1 MSGAPVFALEL
12 KTISGIP
19 MHPLIVHLPVV
30 LVPLALIG
38 AVLALA
44 RPPWRH
50 WSLPVVATLA
60 AGSLVGVQ
68 LAIMSGE
75 GLEEISGEKEA
86 LIERHSQLAEQAR
99 PLVFLFFLVAVAAAV
114 AFWLVQRGSAEAAD
128 ETARHRA
135 STATR
140 LLVPL
145 CALSVLT
152 GALATAWVY
161 RTGHT
166 GAESVWKGEGEK
178 GEGGERGEGG
188 ELKPGGDESPAVPA
202 ESGDGDADGD

>member
-1 MSGAPVFALEL
+1 MSVAPVAALEL

-30 LVPLALIG
+30 LVPLALVG

-44 RPPWRH
+44 RPSWRH

-75 GLEEISGEKEA
+75 GLEELSGEKEA
-86 LIERHSQLAEQAR
+86 AIERHAQLAEQAR
-99 PLVFLFFLVAVAAAV
+99 PLVLLFLLVAAA
-114 AFWLVQRGSAEAAD
+114 AALAWWLAQRGAAEGAD
-128 ETARHRA
+128 DTARTRA
-135 STATR
+135 ATATR

-152 GALATAWVY
+152 GALATVWVY

-178 GEGGERGEGG
+178 GERGEGG
-188 ELKPGGDESPAVPA
+188 EVRPDDDEAPAIPS
-202 ESGDGDADGD
+202 EGRDGDADGD

>member
-30 LVPLALIG
+30 LVPLAMIG
-38 AVLALA
+38 AVLALV
-44 RPPWRH
+44 RPAWRS

-60 AGSLVGVQ
+60 AASFVGVQ

-75 GLEEISGEKEA
+75 GLEELSGEKEA
-86 LIERHSQLAEQAR
+86 LIERHAQLAEQAR
-99 PLVFLFFLVAVAAAV
+99 PMVFAFFSVAAA
-114 AFWLVQRGSAEAAD
+114 AALAWWLVKRGAAEAAD
-128 ETARHRA
+128 DAARRRA

-152 GALATAWVY
+152 GALATAWVF

-178 GEGGERGEGG
+178 GEKGEGG
-188 ELKPGGDESPAVPA
+188 GVRPGDDDHPDIPSESV
-202 ESGDGDADGD
+202 DGDDDGG

>member
-1 MSGAPVFALEL
+1 MPGASVFALEL

-19 MHPLIVHLPVV
+19 LHPLIVHLPVV
-30 LVPLALIG
+30 LVPLAMIG
-38 AVLALA
+38 AVVALV
-44 RPPWRH
+44 RPPWRS
-50 WSLPVVATLA
+50 WSLPVVAVLA

-75 GLEEISGEKEA
+75 GLEELSDEKEA
-86 LIERHSQLAEQAR
+86 LIERHAQLAEQAR
-99 PLVFLFFLVAVAAAV
+99 PMVLAFFLVAAAAAV
-114 AFWLVQRGSAEAAD
+114 AWWLVQRGAAEAAD
-128 ETARHRA
+128 DTARHRA

-152 GALATAWVY
+152 GVLATTWVY

-178 GEGGERGEGG
+178 GEKGEGGERGEVR
-188 ELKPGGDESPAVPA
+188 PGDDDQPAIPA
-202 ESGDGDADGD
+202 ESGDGDDDGD